1 MKHAKTESG
10 KGGGGIAGSMKQMF
24 GGRAG
29 KGKTGCA
36 SSDESPLGAGHLRRS
51 KELGSAVVQKFS
63 LLLYH
68 FMEERGITLSTLFRL
83 IDQAD
88 VPRHATAKVTAVA
101 GAPVKA
107 PPPSA
112 FGRTNSAAGGSHA
125 NKASDGLLD
134 VSELTSMVRHQ
145 MGIIPEEVSDD
156 EIADVFQVRTFFFEY
171 FPRHPVRA
179 FTASGGLVPLPPA
192 P

>member
-1 MKHAKTESG
+1 MKNAKTESG
-10 KGGGGIAGSMKQMF
+10 EGGGGIAGSMKQMF

-88 VPRHATAKVTAVA
+88 VPLHATEMDNDDDDEGIGIYEDGYSA
-101 GAPVKA
+101 GGSTLLQQMRASRKPK
-107 PPPSA
+107 SA
-112 FGRTNSAAGGSHA
+112 FGHTR
-125 NKASDGLLD
+125 KIASVSVYVVVLSFLPSFPPSFLPSFLL
-134 VSELTSMVRHQ
+134 TCPIR
-145 MGIIPEEVSDD
+145 SD
-156 EIADVFQVRTFFFEY
+156 
-171 FPRHPVRA
+171 
-179 FTASGGLVPLPPA
+179 SCC
-192 P
+192 